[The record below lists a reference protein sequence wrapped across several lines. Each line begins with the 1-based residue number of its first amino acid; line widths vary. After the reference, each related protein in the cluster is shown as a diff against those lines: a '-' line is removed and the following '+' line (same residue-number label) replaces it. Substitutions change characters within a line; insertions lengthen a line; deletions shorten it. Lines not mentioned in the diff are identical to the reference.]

1 LIGSL
6 ALTACR
12 AAPIPDQQRY
22 PAGTPLVLHTVVLGG
37 TPIRFIDAGRGP
49 AVILVHG
56 LGASMYSWRHTIA
69 PVASAGFRVIAYDNR
84 GFGAS
89 GKPDGGYTNR
99 DYATLLVALM
109 DSLHIADAVLVG
121 HSMGGAIAAEVT
133 LSHPGRVRGL
143 VLIDAAGFGVRWPFM
158 LRVARWPII
167 GPLFDHL
174 RGRGATAGILKAM
187 YADPRRVS
195 ERDVDQYYAP
205 VAEPA
210 FGHVLRRVLRDFRF
224 DALRNRIDSL
234 PRPTLV
240 VWGSRDRLIPARVGQ
255 AIVAALGQAAF
266 VLIPDGGHAP
276 QEEAPDQVNRALIAY
291 LTQGLP
297 RAPMNLALAR
307 GTR

>member
-1 LIGSL
+1 MTHS
-6 ALTACR
+6 
-12 AAPIPDQQRY
+12 
-22 PAGTPLVLHTVVLGG
+22 VVLGG
-37 TPIRFIDAGRGP
+37 SPIHYIDDGRGP
-49 AVILVHG
+49 AVILIHG
-56 LGASMYSWRHTIA
+56 LGASMYSWRHNIA
-69 PVASAGFRVIAYDNR
+69 PVAAAGFRVIAYDNR

-89 GKPDGGYTNR
+89 GKPDSGYTNH

-109 DSLHIADAVLVG
+109 DSLHVADAVLVG

-133 LSHPGRVRGL
+133 LSHPERVRGL

-174 RGRGATAGILKAM
+174 RGRSATAGILKAM
-187 YADPRRVS
+187 YADPHRVS
-195 ERDVDQYYAP
+195 PRDVDQYYAP

-224 DALRNRIDSL
+224 DALKSRIDSL

-240 VWGSRDRLIPARVGQ
+240 VWGSQDRLIPARVGQ
-255 AIVAALGQAAF
+255 GIVGALGHSAF

-276 QEEAPDQVNRALIAY
+276 QEEVPDQVNQALIAY

-297 RAPMNLALAR
+297 RTPTNLAL
-307 GTR
+307 GPK